1 MIEQM
6 PEHESHAGEKAEF
19 SHCPKGPVGPDA
31 GERSECVGAAPVR
44 EGKDG
49 PEAGPEC
56 GPRRVHYRIN
66 QYGYPD
72 ASLGIEPEGPS
83 WRDCQIKEMYEKQ
96 GIKGHT
102 GPIGALGPIGQCPDC
117 GGTSIAWDG
126 ESDVSKCLACGWNN
140 TNMAAVNHA
149 RRIMNGEIPPENGEK
164 GYKIVT
170 ILGKEYVITRCSG
183 SSDPR
188 MKDSDGFC
196 DDTTR
201 EICAETF
208 ERYAGRP
215 NAKKDLRE
223 YSKKVLRHEII
234 HAFLCESGL
243 AECSAWA
250 QDEEAV
256 DWFARQGPKIIQA
269 WKEAGAL

>member
-6 PEHESHAGEKAEF
+6 SEHESHAGEKAEF

-49 PEAGPEC
+49 
-56 GPRRVHYRIN
+56 
-66 QYGYPD
+66 
-72 ASLGIEPEGPS
+72 SEGRQ
-83 WRDCQIKEMYEKQ
+83 WDEITW
-96 GIKGHT
+96 T
-102 GPIGALGPIGQCPDC
+102 G
-117 GGTSIAWDG
+117 
-126 ESDVSKCLACGWNN
+126 
-140 TNMAAVNHA
+140 
-149 RRIMNGEIPPENGEK
+149 PENGLD
-164 GYKIVT
+164 GPGGNQRVR
-170 ILGKEYVITRCSG
+170 ILGRDYRITRCSG